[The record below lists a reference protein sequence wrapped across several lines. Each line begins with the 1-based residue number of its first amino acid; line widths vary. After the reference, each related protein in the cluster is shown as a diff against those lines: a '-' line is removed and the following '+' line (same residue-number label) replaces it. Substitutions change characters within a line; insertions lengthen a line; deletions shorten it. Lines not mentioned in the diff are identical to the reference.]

1 MTKIFYLISQ
11 NKHRD
16 SEGNNLLNIIFR
28 DFLKGNSLNIQDDEL
43 TYISTSSKA
52 SSTWLGRKTSLK
64 FTMKGVSGGG
74 GGGVGGAGVV
84 VGVGPTAAAASV
96 TRKISRV
103 CSLRV
108 RNVATAVAS
117 PAGMALGL
125 SHQPFKGLSIR
136 AAQIF
141 LGLIPQT

>member
-43 TYISTSSKA
+43 TCISTSSKA

-64 FTMKGVSGGG
+64 FTMKSVSGSGGG
-74 GGGVGGAGVV
+74 GVSGAGVV
-84 VGVGPTAAAASV
+84 GGVGPTAAAASV

-108 RNVATAVAS
+108 RNVAAAVVS
-117 PAGMALGL
+117 PAGI
-125 SHQPFKGLSIR
+125 HF
-136 AAQIF
+136 
-141 LGLIPQT
+141 

>member
-16 SEGNNLLNIIFR
+16 SKGNNLLKIIFR

-43 TYISTSSKA
+43 TCISTSSKA

-64 FTMKGVSGGG
+64 FTMKSVSGSGGG
-74 GGGVGGAGVV
+74 GVSGAGVV
-84 VGVGPTAAAASV
+84 GGVGPTAAAASV

-108 RNVATAVAS
+108 RNVAAAVVS
-117 PAGMALGL
+117 PAGI
-125 SHQPFKGLSIR
+125 HF
-136 AAQIF
+136 
-141 LGLIPQT
+141 

>member
-64 FTMKGVSGGG
+64 FTMKSVSGSG

-84 VGVGPTAAAASV
+84 GGVGPTAAAASV

-108 RNVATAVAS
+108 RNVAAAVTS
-117 PAGMALGL
+117 PAGRD
-125 SHQPFKGLSIR
+125 F
-136 AAQIF
+136 
-141 LGLIPQT
+141 

>member
-64 FTMKGVSGGG
+64 FTMKSVSGSVGG
-74 GGGVGGAGVV
+74 GIGGAGVV
-84 VGVGPTAAAASV
+84 GGVGPTAAAASV

-108 RNVATAVAS
+108 RNVAAAVVS
-117 PAGMALGL
+117 PAGI
-125 SHQPFKGLSIR
+125 HF
-136 AAQIF
+136 
-141 LGLIPQT
+141 

>member
-43 TYISTSSKA
+43 TCISTSSKA

-64 FTMKGVSGGG
+64 FTMKSVSGSVGG
-74 GGGVGGAGVV
+74 GIGGAGVV
-84 VGVGPTAAAASV
+84 GGVGPTAAAASV

-108 RNVATAVAS
+108 RNVAAAVVS
-117 PAGMALGL
+117 PAGI
-125 SHQPFKGLSIR
+125 HF
-136 AAQIF
+136 
-141 LGLIPQT
+141 

>member
-64 FTMKGVSGGG
+64 FTMKSVSGNG
-74 GGGVGGAGVV
+74 GGGVSGAGVV
-84 VGVGPTAAAASV
+84 GGVGPTAAAAASV

-108 RNVATAVAS
+108 RNVAAAVAS
-117 PAGMALGL
+117 PAGID
-125 SHQPFKGLSIR
+125 F
-136 AAQIF
+136 
-141 LGLIPQT
+141 